1 MSRGSSKWLS
11 EAALAALR
19 TSPRVSLKTL
29 KPPINTKPSL
39 TVPRHKQGGGKR
51 GWSKNG
57 KDMESRQ
64 ARFAAPIGFEW
75 CYTPMAYRIQKE
87 PQYNYGYSAKRQYP
101 PLSLKTLQLLI
112 DTERIDPSR
121 PIDLAALCNTHTFPF
136 NPMLQQFGF
145 NLTDEGADCFKAK
158 VNLEVQ
164 WANEQAIAAVERNGG
179 VITTA
184 YFDILSVKAL
194 ASPKDWFSEG
204 KPVPRRLTPPQD
216 CIGFYSSPENR
227 GYLADPRAVA
237 EHRKVLGQKYGYET
251 PSVDEE
257 WLKETKDPRQVFYG
271 LQAGWVVDLKDKAI
285 YKPAD
290 PALKEYYQ
298 T

>member
-1 MSRGSSKWLS
+1 MSK
-11 EAALAALR
+11 
-19 TSPRVSLKTL
+19 
-29 KPPINTKPSL
+29 
-39 TVPRHKQGGGKR
+39 
-51 GWSKNG
+51 
-57 KDMESRQ
+57 
-64 ARFAAPIGFEW
+64 FAAPIGFEW
-75 CYTPMAYRIQKE
+75 CLTPMAYRIQKE
-87 PQYNYGYSAKRQYP
+87 PQYNYGYSSKRQYP

-121 PIDLAALCNTHTFPF
+121 PIDLAALCNSKALPF
-136 NPMLQQFGF
+136 NPFIQQFGF

-194 ASPKDWFSEG
+194 HNPKDWFAKG
-204 KPVPRRLTPPQD
+204 QPVPRRLTPPQD
-216 CIGFYSSPENR
+216 CIGFYSSAENR

-237 EHRKVLGQKYGYET
+237 EHRKILGQKYGYET
-251 PSVDEE
+251 PAVEEE

-271 LQAGWVVDLKDKAI
+271 LQAGWLVDLKDKAI
-285 YKPAD
+285 YKPTD
-290 PALKEYYQ
+290 PTLKEYYL